1 MFNIFIKTF
10 WSFLIFGW
18 IGDAIGRKT
27 TIITTTFF
35 NVYILFSIDD
45 VKKDESPKRQ
55 KIDLSRND
63 LLLQKIKNN
72 DPEIVR
78 VELPYEED
86 SSFLSI
92 VIKTLEKNTV
102 VKEIDL
108 YGSNLSNDDIK
119 NLSKIVKLNQIS
131 HLNLNST
138 SLDSEKIKILIDA
151 LADNTSLEYLSLNSI
166 ALKIEDLRILIDA
179 IKNHPNLS
187 SLALG
192 SSELGNKG
200 AAIISELFHSK
211 LPLKSLD
218 IGQMNIT
225 AEGIDVIANN
235 ISSTKL
241 MSLNLGYN
249 NLRNEG
255 VIKLLHALMANQ
267 YIKELILNATRISEK
282 SAEVIE
288 NFLTSH
294 LLIL

>member
-1 MFNIFIKTF
+1 M
-10 WSFLIFGW
+10 
-18 IGDAIGRKT
+18 
-27 TIITTTFF
+27 
-35 NVYILFSIDD
+35 
-45 VKKDESPKRQ
+45 
-55 KIDLSRND
+55 
-63 LLLQKIKNN
+63 
-72 DPEIVR
+72 
-78 VELPYEED
+78 
-86 SSFLSI
+86 SI
-92 VIKTLEKNTV
+92 VIKILEKNTV

-166 ALKIEDLRILIDA
+166 SLKIEDLRILIDA

-187 SLALG
+187 FLALG
-192 SSELGNKG
+192 SSEVGNKG

-218 IGQMNIT
+218 IGQINIT

-235 ISSTKL
+235 ISSVKL

-255 VIKLLHALMANQ
+255 VIK
-267 YIKELILNATRISEK
+267 
-282 SAEVIE
+282 
-288 NFLTSH
+288 
-294 LLIL
+294 

>member
-1 MFNIFIKTF
+1 M
-10 WSFLIFGW
+10 
-18 IGDAIGRKT
+18 
-27 TIITTTFF
+27 
-35 NVYILFSIDD
+35 
-45 VKKDESPKRQ
+45 KKDESPKRQ

-138 SLDSEKIKILIDA
+138 SLDSEKIKILIYA

-166 ALKIEDLRILIDA
+166 ALKIEYLRILIDA

-192 SSELGNKG
+192 SSEVGNKG

-235 ISSTKL
+235 ISSAKL

-267 YIKELILNATRISEK
+267 YIKELILNETRISEK